1 MIKFKSDRKTGTI
14 IAKAASAVFALVFVS
29 VFCLANLNPVEV
41 NADTEIVISA
51 TTNQTFVGP
60 GDLVIV
66 DVIASKMPGVTE
78 FGPIEISYDLDKAEY
93 VSFDQGK
100 ETVGSYYIN
109 GSRKGDDV
117 VFKGMDQN
125 QNMNV
130 ANDGSGDEDAT
141 VSFYSDEQ
149 VVLFS
154 AAFRLATDVSGEV
167 RFTFKSIGE
176 FKSPDKKITAR
187 VGSGLTVPVR
197 RSGLSSDATI
207 ASLKIRGTNISPDFN
222 PNITE
227 YTCSVERSVTDL
239 QVSVLA
245 SNLWAAVEIGG
256 NQHLNTGEN
265 LVTIDVTAQN
275 GINQMHYVVHVV
287 RRESNIPENS
297 SLVDLEGKTY
307 TFLDPPEDAK
317 VPDGFYPTMKT
328 INGYSVPVFVKD
340 GVSSVI
346 LFLYDGNESS
356 LYFYNSGTK
365 KVIKYEPG
373 SIVIKESSILRL
385 AEVPADVVIPD
396 DFKPAVFDAGN
407 MILQGYE
414 NGDGDFIFYLIEE
427 DGRGDFFYLDKTTG
441 SVSRYRFADKK
452 AELLYSYLFDVF
464 LVIAIIEAV
473 IVTISVYI
481 IRRMVSDRT
490 NPRPKRV

>member
-1 MIKFKSDRKTGTI
+1 MRIKNDKGIKI
-14 IAKAASAVFALVFVS
+14 KLAKAASAVFALVFGS
-29 VFCLANLNPVEV
+29 VFCLSNIDPLTV
-41 NADTEIVISA
+41 NADTEIIISA
-51 TTNQTFVGP
+51 TTNQNFVGP
-60 GDLVIV
+60 GDVVIV

-93 VSFDQGK
+93 VSYDQGK
-100 ETVGSYYIN
+100 ETVGRYYIN
-109 GSRKGDDV
+109 AQRKNDDI
-117 VFKGMDQN
+117 VFTGMDQN
-125 QNMNV
+125 INSG
-130 ANDGSGDEDAT
+130 NDGSADEDNAA
-141 VSFYSDEQ
+141 SFYSDEQ

-167 RFTFKSIGE
+167 RFTFKSIGD
-176 FKSPDKKITAR
+176 FKAPDKKITAR
-187 VGSGLTVPVR
+187 IGSGLTVPVR
-197 RSGLSSDATI
+197 RTGLSSDATI
-207 ASLKIRGTNISPDFN
+207 ASLKIRGTTLSPDFN

-227 YTCSVERSVTDL
+227 YNCSVERSVTDV
-239 QVSVLA
+239 QVTVLS

-256 NQHLNTGEN
+256 NQHLNTGDN

-275 GINQMHYVVHVV
+275 GINHMHYVVHVV

-317 VPDGFYPTMKT
+317 VPDGFYPAMKI

-356 LYFYNSGTK
+356 LYFYNSSSK
-365 KVIKYEPG
+365 KVIKYEPDNL
-373 SIVIKESSILRL
+373 IIKESSLLRL
-385 AEVPADVVIPD
+385 AEVPAGVVLPD
-396 DFKPAVFDAGN
+396 DFKPATFDTGSR
-407 MILQGYE
+407 IISGYE
-414 NGDGDFIFYLIEE
+414 NGDGDFICYLIDD
-427 DGRGDFFYLDKTTG
+427 DGSADFYYLDKTTG
-441 SVSRYRFADKK
+441 TISRYRFADKK